1 MSAPPIS
8 LNLSNDIPSS
18 SSRLMPCTRTHPV
31 QQCPSCHS
39 CRHDSSGISDLYDIA
54 NGIGSMSI
62 NDTNELEANLVMDLA
77 RVRRDIF
84 RAEKVLADCVV
95 REREIMANLS
105 KHQSDVSKKKLDKA
119 DIGLG
124 LQEQS
129 NRHVSVILD

>member
-18 SSRLMPCTRTHPV
+18 YSCLMP
-31 QQCPSCHS
+31 
-39 CRHDSSGISDLYDIA
+39 SD
-54 NGIGSMSI
+54 GIGSMSI
-62 NDTNELEANLVMDLA
+62 NDTDELEANLIMDLVRA
-77 RVRRDIF
+77 RRDVF
-84 RAEKVLADCVV
+84 RVEKVLADCVV

-105 KHQSDVSKKKLDKA
+105 KHQSNVSKKKLDKA

-129 NRHVSVILD
+129 NRRVSVILD